1 MSTLD
6 TSGHLPYNPS
16 TVYVRKRDLKA
27 GDNFA
32 SDEESKNLDRHQSIN
47 EIDEMQL
54 ELLDDQ
60 EQYDNPEEHMEEEDD
75 EKSLRCGEEPPMK
88 R

>member
-1 MSTLD
+1 M
-6 TSGHLPYNPS
+6 
-16 TVYVRKRDLKA
+16 RKRDLKA
-27 GDNFA
+27 GDNFV

-47 EIDEMQL
+47 EIEEMQL

-60 EQYDNPEEHMEEEDD
+60 EHYDNPEEQIDEEDD